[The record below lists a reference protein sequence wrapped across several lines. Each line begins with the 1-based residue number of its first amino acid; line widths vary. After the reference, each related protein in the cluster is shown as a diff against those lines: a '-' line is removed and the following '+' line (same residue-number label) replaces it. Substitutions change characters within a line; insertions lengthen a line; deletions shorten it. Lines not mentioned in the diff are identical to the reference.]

1 MRSLVI
7 CMLHMTRAF
16 TCLVHNLS
24 NTGAKCC
31 LRGLTQACGSAQV
44 VQVCA
49 EHKKPRKLLKHLEA
63 ARAAG
68 RAQRNPPRCL
78 VFTNR
83 VKTAKF
89 VAKTLSEA
97 GHRVALLHGQRPQ
110 NEREVTPLRLLL
122 VSYELYALLRTFLVS
137 LTWVSK

>member
-1 MRSLVI
+1 M
-7 CMLHMTRAF
+7 
-16 TCLVHNLS
+16 
-24 NTGAKCC
+24 
-31 LRGLTQACGSAQV
+31 
-44 VQVCA
+44 CA

-89 VAKTLSEA
+89 VAKTLSEV

-110 NEREVTPLRLLL
+110 NEREVMPLRLLL
-122 VSYELYALLRTFLVS
+122 VLYDLMPSSGHPCLLDMGIELIPPQR
-137 LTWVSK
+137 

>member
-1 MRSLVI
+1 
-7 CMLHMTRAF
+7 MLHVRISEEIRYETKSICESVDMRGW
-16 TCLVHNLS
+16 LS
-24 NTGAKCC
+24 T
-31 LRGLTQACGSAQV
+31 QV

-68 RAQRNPPRCL
+68 RAQRNQPRCL

-89 VAKTLSEA
+89 VAKTLAEA
-97 GHRVALLHGQRPQ
+97 GHRVGLLHGQRPQ
-110 NEREVTPLRLLL
+110 NEREVRPSGLSL
-122 VSYELYALLRTFLVS
+122 VHRIDHQLHA
-137 LTWVSK
+137 